1 MAEGSPVTLK
11 STLGEGYTIQVTFQR
26 IEDEKTDFRP
36 PMGLLEGIRGMAPLT
51 YASSPALDQMAY
63 HLKSRDSIVVE
74 RVLGFLDENAGK
86 HRIASYDVQG
96 TSIEE
101 VFLGL
106 MNTETTKDSDSTALS
121 DGEKTA
127 THTPSETPIPEQP
140 AILQLT
146 NGRKVSVLTQAFTIF
161 HKRVYV
167 ARRSWLTPLLLVAI
181 AIAGSCIPLFF
192 MAGRPQSC
200 TTTFLNATSV
210 PLYFP
215 DSPLLTFFSADQHLL
230 TVPPN
235 IVSTLGPTA
244 ASLGIN
250 NVSDNATFVDDIN
263 QNYLNLSRGGIS
275 IDLDSGQALVAWEAS
290 PPGLGGPTVL
300 NLASNILFNR
310 ALNNT
315 GSAAASGHPTLI
327 LATYE
332 NFPVVDAGTLIA
344 LKWVAFFGASMV
356 RVLSLWL
363 FTLKINRLI
372 TL

>member
-26 IEDEKTDFRP
+26 SEDEKAGCRP
-36 PMGLLEGIRGMAPLT
+36 STGLLESLRGVAPLT
-51 YASSPALDQMAY
+51 YTSSPAMDQMSY
-63 HLKSRDSIVVE
+63 HLKSKDPIIVE
-74 RVLGFLDENAGK
+74 RVLELLDQNTDRYK
-86 HRIASYDVQG
+86 IASYDVQG

-106 MNTETTKDSDSTALS
+106 MNIETKKDTDSTALS
-121 DGEKTA
+121 DDKNTTG
-127 THTPSETPIPEQP
+127 HTPSETPVPEQST
-140 AILQLT
+140 ILQLT
-146 NGRKVSVLTQAFTIF
+146 NGKKVSVLTQALTIF
-161 HKRVYV
+161 HKRIYV

-200 TTTFLNATSV
+200 TTTFLSATSV

-230 TVPPN
+230 TSPPN
-235 IVSTLGPTA
+235 IVSTLGPTVT
-244 ASLGIN
+244 SLGIN
-250 NVSDNATFVDDIN
+250 NVANNATFVDDVN

-290 PPGLGGPTVL
+290 PPGLGGPTML

-315 GSAAASGHPTLI
+315 GSAAASGDPVLI
-327 LATYE
+327 QATYE

-356 RVLSLWL
+356 SILCFAFFYR
-363 FTLKINRLI
+363 TDETIDM
-372 TL
+372 